1 MSHRSPRALL
11 FWALAAVI
19 AVVTALVVAGD
30 LAALHRRA
38 HALGPERDVVVTRR
52 ALPLGHRVQAADVAV
67 RRVHRSQAPVGILG
81 AVDAAVGRVVVVP
94 VLRGG
99 FVAAANLTP
108 RDRSGLDGVVPA
120 GMRALRVVVT
130 DSLRPER
137 GAVVDVLATAD
148 PRGAVDDNTT
158 ARVAAAG
165 VQVLGTDTRGA
176 TGGGR
181 AGAFGVT
188 LLVDPDQAA
197 DLAAA
202 QAVGVLTLALVPP
215 ESAGSATRR

>member
-11 FWALAAVI
+11 LWAVAAVVALATAV
-19 AVVTALVVAGD
+19 LVAGD
-30 LAALHRRA
+30 LASLHRHA
-38 HALGPERDVVVTRR
+38 TALGPERDVVVATRR
-52 ALPLGHRVQAADVAV
+52 LPVGRRVGPTDLAV
-67 RRVHRSQAPVGILG
+67 RRIHRSQVPAGIL
-81 AVDAAVGRVVVVP
+81 ATTASAVGRVVVVP

-99 FVAAANLTP
+99 FVAAANLTA

-130 DSLRPER
+130 DSLRPDR
-137 GAVVDVLATAD
+137 GAVVDVLATDD
-148 PRGAVDDNTT
+148 PTAGGDGVG

-165 VQVLGTDTRGA
+165 VQVLGSDTRDT

-202 QAVGVLTLALVPP
+202 QATGVLTLALVPP
-215 ESAGSATRR
+215 EAAGAATRR

>member
-19 AVVTALVVAGD
+19 AVVTAVVVAGD
-30 LAALHRRA
+30 LASLHRRA
-38 HALGPERDVVVTRR
+38 HALGPERDVVVATH
-52 ALPLGHRVQAADVAV
+52 ALRLGRRVQAHDVAV
-67 RRVHRSQAPVGILG
+67 RRVHRSQTPTGILG
-81 AVDAAVGRVVVVP
+81 ATRDVVGRVVVVP

-99 FVAAANLTP
+99 FVAAANVTP

-148 PRGAVDDNTT
+148 PRSVEGDAAT

-165 VQVLGTDTRGA
+165 VQVLGTDARGA

-181 AGAFGVT
+181 SGAFGVT

-197 DLAAA
+197 GLAAA
-202 QAVGVLTLALVPP
+202 QAAGVLTLALVPP
-215 ESAGSATRR
+215 ESARSATRR

>member
-1 MSHRSPRALL
+1 MFHLPPRALAL
-11 FWALAAVI
+11 WAAAAVV
-19 AVVTALVVAGD
+19 AVLTAVVVAGD
-30 LAALHRRA
+30 LATLHR
-38 HALGPERDVVVTRR
+38 HATSLGPERDFVTATRSL
-52 ALPLGHRVQAADVAV
+52 ALGDTVQAADVTL
-67 RRVHRSQAPVGILG
+67 RRVHRSQAPPGVLG
-81 AVDAAVGRVVVVP
+81 TLHDAVGRVVRVP

-99 FVAAANLTP
+99 YVGGANLAPHT
-108 RDRSGLDGVVPA
+108 RTGLDAVVPR

-130 DSLRPER
+130 DSLRPVR

-148 PRGAVDDNTT
+148 AAPTT
-158 ARVAAAG
+158 ESFAPAHVVAAA
-165 VQVLGTDTRGA
+165 VLVLGTDTRDT

-202 QAVGVLTLALVPP
+202 QAEGVLTLALVPP
-215 ESAGSATRR
+215 EAAAGR

>member
-11 FWALAAVI
+11 LWAVAAVV
-19 AVVTALVVAGD
+19 AVATAVLVAGD
-30 LAALHRRA
+30 LASLHRHA
-38 HALGPERDVVVTRR
+38 TALGPERDVVVATRG
-52 ALPLGHRVQAADVAV
+52 LPVGHRVRPADLTV
-67 RRVHRSQAPVGILG
+67 RRIHRSQAPAGILP
-81 AVDAAVGRVVVVP
+81 ATAAAVGRVVIVP

-99 FVAAANLTP
+99 FVAAANLTAT
-108 RDRSGLDGVVPA
+108 DRSGLDGVVPA

-130 DSLRPER
+130 DSLRPAR
-137 GAVVDVLATAD
+137 GVVVDVLATD
-148 PRGAVDDNTT
+148 DSGAGTDVVT

-165 VQVLGTDTRGA
+165 VQVLGTDARGT

-188 LLVDPDQAA
+188 LLVEPDQAA

-202 QAVGVLTLALVPP
+202 QAAGVLTLALVPP
-215 ESAGSATRR
+215 EAAGAATRR

>member
-30 LAALHRRA
+30 LASLHRRA
-38 HALGPERDVVVTRR
+38 HALGPERDVVVATH
-52 ALPLGHRVQAADVAV
+52 ALPLGRRVHDDDLAV
-67 RRVHRSQAPVGILG
+67 RRVHRSQTPTGIL
-81 AVDAAVGRVVVVP
+81 ATTRDAVGRVVVVP
-94 VLRGG
+94 VLPGG

-130 DSLRPER
+130 DSLRPGR

-148 PRGAVDDNTT
+148 PRGVDGEATS
-158 ARVAAAG
+158 ARVAAAS
-165 VQVLGTDTRGA
+165 VQVLGTDARGT

-202 QAVGVLTLALVPP
+202 QAAGVLTLALVPP
-215 ESAGSATRR
+215 EAAGSATRR

>member
-1 MSHRSPRALL
+1 MSHRSPRAVLL
-11 FWALAAVI
+11 WAVAAVV
-19 AVVTALVVAGD
+19 AVVTAVVVAGD
-30 LAALHRRA
+30 LATLRRRA
-38 HALGPERDVVVTRR
+38 GDLGPERSVVVAARS
-52 ALPLGHRVQAADVAV
+52 LPVGRTVGAADLTV
-67 RRVHRSQAPVGILG
+67 RRVHRSQAPAGVL
-81 AVDAAVGRVVVVP
+81 DALDDAVGHVVIVP

-99 FVAAANLTP
+99 FVAAGNLTA
-108 RDRSGLDGVVPA
+108 RDRSGLGGVVPA

-130 DSLRPER
+130 DSLRPAR
-137 GAVVDVLATAD
+137 GAVVDVLATDD
-148 PRGAVDDNTT
+148 PDNSNGAAT

-165 VQVLGTDTRGA
+165 VQVLGTDARDT

-202 QAVGVLTLALVPP
+202 QTEGVLTLALVPP
-215 ESAGSATRR
+215 ESAARR